1 MHVAFSKYEGLGND
15 FIVVEQELSTEQA
28 VALCDR
34 HRGIGGDGALIVGER
49 DGLPSMKVINAD
61 GSVPE
66 MCGNG
71 IRCVALH
78 LARKGV
84 IGEAPAEIATDAG
97 PHLCRVIDDHEAVV
111 RRDGV
116 LQTGILEVLMRH
128 ASLDAAEIGLVASRP
143 LIDAPIEVG
152 DATVCLTAVSMGN
165 PHAVTFDDVGDA
177 RLTLGPKIEKH
188 AMFAR
193 GANAGF
199 ARITAPRSIE
209 LRVFERGAGWTE
221 ACGTGACAAAVAAVE
236 TGRAPRYQAIAI
248 KLPGGVLS
256 ITVGAPGERVKMTGP
271 ARHVFDGTVEI

>member
-1 MHVAFSKYEGLGND
+1 MRVAFSKYEGLGND
-15 FIVVEQELSTEQA
+15 FVVVEQELSTPQA

-34 HRGIGGDGALIVGER
+34 HRGIGGDGVLIVGER

-78 LARKGV
+78 LARKGR

-97 PHLCRVIDDHEAVV
+97 PHVCRMINDHEAVV

-116 LQTGILEVLMRH
+116 LQTGIIEVLMRH
-128 ASLDAAEIGLVASRP
+128 ASLDAAEIGLAASRP
-143 LIDAPIEVG
+143 LIDAPIEIG

-199 ARITAPRSIE
+199 ARITAPRSID

-271 ARHVFDGTVEI
+271 ARHVFDGSVEI

>member
-1 MHVAFSKYEGLGND
+1 MGVAFSKYEGLGND
-15 FIVVEQELSTEQA
+15 FIVVEQELGTEEA

-34 HRGIGGDGALIVGER
+34 HRGIGGDGVLIVGEQR
-49 DGLPSMKVINAD
+49 GLPSMKVINAD

-78 LARKGV
+78 LARKGR
-84 IGEAPAEIATDAG
+84 ISDAPVEIATHAG
-97 PHLCRVIDDHEAVV
+97 PHVCRVIHDHDAVV
-111 RRDGV
+111 WRDGK
-116 LQTGILEVLMRH
+116 LETGVVEVLMRH
-128 ASLDAAEIGLVASRP
+128 ASLEAAELGLSGARP
-143 LIDAPIEVG
+143 LVDAPVEVG
-152 DATVCLTAVSMGN
+152 GSTVCLTAVSMGN

-177 RLTLGPKIEKH
+177 RLTLGPQLEKH
-188 AMFAR
+188 SMFAR
-193 GANAGF
+193 GANVGF
-199 ARITAPRSIE
+199 ARITAPRSID

-248 KLPGGVLS
+248 RLPGGVLS

-271 ARHVFDGTVEI
+271 ARHVFDGTT

>member
-1 MHVAFSKYEGLGND
+1 MRVSFSKYEGLGND
-15 FIVVEQELSTEQA
+15 FIVVEQELATELA

-34 HRGIGGDGALIVGER
+34 HRGIGGDGVLVVGEQAGR
-49 DGLPSMKVINAD
+49 PSMRVINAD

-71 IRCVALH
+71 IRCVAVH

-84 IGEAPAEIATDAG
+84 IGDAAVEIETGAG
-97 PHLCRVIDDHEAVV
+97 PHLVRVLEGGVV
-111 RRDGV
+111 
-116 LQTGILEVLMRH
+116 EVMMRH
-128 ASLDAAEIGLVASRP
+128 ASLDGAELGLASSRP
-143 LIDAPIEVG
+143 LVDAPIEVG
-152 DATVCLTAVSMGN
+152 DTTVCLTAVSMGN
-165 PHAVTFDDVGDA
+165 PHAVTFDDVGEA
-177 RLTLGPKIEKH
+177 RLALGPKIERH

-199 ARITAPRSIE
+199 ARITAPRSID

-236 TGRAPRYQAIAI
+236 TGRAPRYQAISV
-248 KLPGGVLS
+248 KLPGGLLS

-271 ARHVFDGTVEI
+271 ARHVFDGAVEV